1 MQRRNLLAVII
12 ISILTLGLGTLVYSI
27 LITYE
32 INEENQSTKLL
43 HPIVALL
50 IGIVTFGIY
59 WLYYIYKI
67 SDKLKNMEIKKFNVA
82 RTEPIIITL
91 LMFVIS
97 PVAIWILQYQI
108 NSYLDTK
115 EIVMNDEY

>member
-108 NSYLDTK
+108 NCYLDTK